1 MKKKIVATMLIASML
16 IGSTISTN
24 AASLSE
30 VGDTATQTTPSDMTV
45 TADDLGGLIVSI
57 PESMT
62 LAYDNVNSKFSG
74 ADNVYA
80 YGYINDS
87 NARLKIV
94 ADNSAT
100 FKNKDM
106 ETATDLTGAV
116 TFGTD
121 NAETWSV
128 AELQQGAEN
137 AKRAEVACNVT
148 DLSNLRVGHYEGNI
162 NYTVSLE
169 ETPNETLPCAT
180 LEASLIKDASSGKAS
195 VHLHFKHDCK
205 DGLTSD
211 SQTVYLVFNENVNI
225 AGSSYGTVLSGNG
238 TSMLA
243 VAYIYPLNPQ
253 GSIEVTDL
261 EITCDDLDSL
271 ELQGAEVTVHE
282 TDTSH

>member
-137 AKRAEVACNVT
+137 AKRAEVACDVT

-169 ETPNETLPCAT
+169 ETPKETLPCAT
-180 LEASLIKDASSGKAS
+180 IEASLIKDASSGKAS
-195 VHLHFKHDCK
+195 VNMSLKHDCK
-205 DGLTSD
+205 DGLFSE
-211 SQTVYLVFNENVNI
+211 SQIVYLAFNENVT
-225 AGSSYGTVLSGNG
+225 ASSSYGSLLSGNG
-238 TSMLA
+238 TNTLA
-243 VAYIYPLNPQ
+243 VAYHYPLNPQ
-253 GSIEVTDL
+253 GNMGVTDL

>member
-169 ETPNETLPCAT
+169 ETPKETLPCAT
-180 LEASLIKDASSGKAS
+180 IEASLIKDASSGKAS
-195 VHLHFKHDCK
+195 VNMSLKHDCK
-205 DGLTSD
+205 DGLVSD
-211 SQTVYLVFNENVNI
+211 VQTVYLAFNENVTV
-225 AGSSYGTVLSGNG
+225 SSNSGTVLSGNG
-238 TSMLA
+238 TNTLA
-243 VAYIYPLNPQ
+243 VGYQYHLNPQ
-253 GSIEVTDL
+253 DNAGGTDL

-271 ELQGAEVTVHE
+271 ELQGAEVTVHG

>member
-169 ETPNETLPCAT
+169 ETPKETLPCAT
-180 LEASLIKDASSGKAS
+180 LETSLIKDASSGKAF
-195 VHLHFKHDCK
+195 VNMNLKHDCK
-205 DGLTSD
+205 DGFVSD
-211 SQTVYLVFNENVNI
+211 SQTIYLAFNENVTV
-225 AGSSYGTVLSGNG
+225 SSNSGTVLSGNG
-238 TSMLA
+238 TNTLA
-243 VAYIYPLNPQ
+243 VGYHYHLNPTDNM
-253 GSIEVTDL
+253 EVTDL

-271 ELQGAEVTVHE
+271 ELQGAEVTVH
-282 TDTSH
+282 

>member
-137 AKRAEVACNVT
+137 AKRAEVACEVT

-169 ETPNETLPCAT
+169 ETPKETLPCAT
-180 LEASLIKDASSGKAS
+180 LEASLIKNASSGKAS
-195 VHLHFKHDCK
+195 VRINLKHDCK
-205 DGLTSD
+205 DGLVSD
-211 SQTVYLVFNENVNI
+211 SQTVYLLFNENVNI
-225 AGSSYGTVLSGNG
+225 AGSSYGSLLSGNG

-243 VAYIYPLNPQ
+243 VAYHFHLNPTDNM
-253 GSIEVTDL
+253 EVIDL

>member
-1 MKKKIVATMLIASML
+1 MKRKIVATMLIASML
-16 IGSTISTN
+16 IGSTITTN
-24 AASLSE
+24 AAALSE
-30 VGDTATQTTPSDMTV
+30 IGDTATQTTPSDMTV

-62 LAYDNVNSKFSG
+62 LAYDKVNSKFSG

-137 AKRAEVACNVT
+137 AKKAEVACNVT
-148 DLSNLRVGHYEGNI
+148 DLSDLRVGHYEGNI

-169 ETPNETLPCAT
+169 ETPKETSPCAT
-180 LEASLIKDASSGKAS
+180 LNASLIKNVSSGKAS
-195 VHLHFKHDCK
+195 VNMNLKHDCK
-205 DGLTSD
+205 DGLPSD
-211 SQTVYLVFNENVNI
+211 SQAVTLKFNENVT
-225 AGSSYGTVLSGNG
+225 ASSSNGVVLSGNG
-238 TSMLA
+238 TNTL
-243 VAYIYPLNPQ
+243 VVQYNYYLNPT
-253 GSIEVTDL
+253 GNMEFTDL

-271 ELQGAEVTVHE
+271 EIQSAIVELEE
-282 TDTSH
+282 TDTRH

>member
-16 IGSTISTN
+16 IGNTISTN

-169 ETPNETLPCAT
+169 GTPNETSPCAT
-180 LEASLIKDASSGKAS
+180 LNASLIKDVSSGSAL
-195 VHLHFKHDCK
+195 VNMYFEHHCN
-205 DGLTSD
+205 DGLPSD
-211 SQTVYLVFNENVNI
+211 SQTVYLVFNENVTT
-225 AGSSYGTVLSGNG
+225 SSSDVVSGNG
-238 TSMLA
+238 TNTL
-243 VAYIYPLNPQ
+243 VVQYNYHLNPMDSM
-253 GSIEVTDL
+253 GIADL

-271 ELQGAEVTVHE
+271 ELQGAEVIVH
-282 TDTSH
+282 

>member
-16 IGSTISTN
+16 IGSTISIN

-169 ETPNETLPCAT
+169 ETPKETSPCAT
-180 LEASLIKDASSGKAS
+180 LNASLIKDVSSGKAT
-195 VHLHFKHDCK
+195 VNMNLAHHCN
-205 DGLTSD
+205 DGLHAT
-211 SQTVYLVFNENVNI
+211 SQTITLKFNENVTT
-225 AGSSYGTVLSGNG
+225 SSSDVVSGNG
-238 TSMLA
+238 TNTL
-243 VAYIYPLNPQ
+243 VLQYNYHLNAEDNMGIP
-253 GSIEVTDL
+253 DL

-271 ELQGAEVTVHE
+271 EIQSAIVELEE
-282 TDTSH
+282 TLKCHR